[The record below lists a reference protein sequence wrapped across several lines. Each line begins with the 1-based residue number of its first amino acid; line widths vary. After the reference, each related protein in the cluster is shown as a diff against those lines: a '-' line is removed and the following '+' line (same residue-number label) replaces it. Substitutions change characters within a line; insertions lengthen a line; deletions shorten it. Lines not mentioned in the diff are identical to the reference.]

1 MHLYRCESLA
11 REMKSKK
18 RWKHKML
25 ISSDLLRT
33 DEGFLLLGSY
43 YPKKHFS
50 SVSNLSCSNAHYFT
64 LILYM
69 EFCEQQ
75 ADIIQSY
82 RQEEGMCPKPMK
94 VTINDAWGTGGW
106 AFF

>member
-1 MHLYRCESLA
+1 
-11 REMKSKK
+11 
-18 RWKHKML
+18 ML
-25 ISSDLLRT
+25 ISNDLLST
-33 DEGFLLLGSY
+33 DDSFLLLGSY

-50 SVSNLSCSNAHYFT
+50 SVSNLSCSNAHYFM
-64 LILYM
+64 LILYR

-82 RQEEGMCPKPMK
+82 WQEEGMCPIPMK
-94 VTINDAWGTGGW
+94 VIINHAWGTGGW